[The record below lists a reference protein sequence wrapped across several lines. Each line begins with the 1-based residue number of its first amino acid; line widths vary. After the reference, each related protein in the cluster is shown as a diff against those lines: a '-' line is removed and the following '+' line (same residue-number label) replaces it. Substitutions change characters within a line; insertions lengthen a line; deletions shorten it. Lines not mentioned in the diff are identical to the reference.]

1 MDSMNIINLFTLSLI
16 WVKIYSNNPSTLE
29 YTPPN
34 VPVPNSNSISGII
47 SLAVSDLKTSLH
59 KSFSFVKFNYI
70 IFPYLDISPVALTS
84 VSLYPQNSQLK
95 LIIKISLKWGI
106 VTVHIL
112 FSPISLQTLQGVGIF
127 IDSFLT
133 ESSIGEPKFYPPA

>member
-1 MDSMNIINLFTLSLI
+1 MDSINIINLFTLSLI

-47 SLAVSDLKTSLH
+47 SLAVSDLNTSLH

-70 IFPYLDISPVALTS
+70 IFPYFDISPVAFTS

-95 LIIKISLKWGI
+95 LIINDRTTKCQPSTKTNNKIEIYLNSTNKL
-106 VTVHIL
+106 
-112 FSPISLQTLQGVGIF
+112 
-127 IDSFLT
+127 
-133 ESSIGEPKFYPPA
+133 